1 MADCELCGAMKVGVR
16 HVKMGKAEVAA
27 CARCTEKMNL
37 GLKET
42 APGLARAQSMNA
54 RPAHQTAYAA
64 KGKKGKDIMLKA
76 EKELAEDF
84 SSRISTARKAKGWN
98 QATLGKR
105 MAETVNI
112 IKSSENGKR
121 PTDSVLK
128 KFERVLSITLFEY
141 STPSETR
148 RLDGGSSRG
157 MTLGDYLDDLR

>member
-1 MADCELCGAMKVGVR
+1 MADCELCGAMKVSVR

-27 CARCTEKMNL
+27 CARCSDKMNL
-37 GLKET
+37 GPKET
-42 APGLARAQSMNA
+42 APGLARAQSMA
-54 RPAHQTAYAA
+54 PRPAYSA

-76 EKELAEDF
+76 EKELVEDF
-84 SSRISTARKAKGWN
+84 PLRISTARKAKGWN

>member
-16 HVKMGKAEVAA
+16 HVKMGKTEVAA
-27 CARCTEKMNL
+27 CSRCCEKMNL
-37 GLKET
+37 GPKET
-42 APGLARAQSMNA
+42 APGLSRALNMSA
-54 RPAHQTAYAA
+54 RPTFSS

-76 EKELAEDF
+76 EKELAEDYPQ
-84 SSRISTARKAKGWN
+84 RIMKARKAKGWN

-112 IKSSENGKR
+112 IKAAENGKR

-128 KFERVLSITLFEY
+128 KFERVLSITLFVS

-148 RLDGGSSRG
+148 RLDSSSSRG
-157 MTLGDYLDDLR
+157 MTLGDYLDDIR

>member
-1 MADCELCGAMKVGVR
+1 MADCELCGAMKVSVR

-27 CARCTEKMNL
+27 CTRCSDKMNL
-37 GLKET
+37 GPKEA

-54 RPAHQTAYAA
+54 RPAHLTAYSA
-64 KGKKGKDIMLKA
+64 KGKKGKDIMLKSTM
-76 EKELAEDF
+76 ELVSDYAL
-84 SSRISTARKAKGWN
+84 RISTARKAKGWN

-112 IKSSENGKR
+112 IKSTENGKR

-128 KFERVLSITLFEY
+128 KFERVLSISLYEA
-141 STPSETR
+141 STASETQ
-148 RLDGGSSRG
+148 RLDNSAGRG

>member
-37 GLKET
+37 GPKET

-76 EKELAEDF
+76 EKELVDDF
-84 SSRISTARKAKGWN
+84 AQRIMNARKSKGWN
-98 QATLGKR
+98 QPTLGKR

-112 IKSSENGKR
+112 VKSTENGKR
-121 PTDSVLK
+121 PTDSVLR
-128 KFERVLSITLFEY
+128 KFERVLSISLFEAPT
-141 STPSETR
+141 SKRTQRVDNS
-148 RLDGGSSRG
+148 SSRG

>member
-16 HVKMGKAEVAA
+16 HVKMGKTEVSA
-27 CARCTEKMNL
+27 CSRCCEKMNL
-37 GLKET
+37 GPKET

-54 RPAHQTAYAA
+54 RPIFSS

-84 SSRISTARKAKGWN
+84 SLRISNARKSKGWN

-112 IKSSENGKR
+112 IKAAESGKR

-128 KFERVLSITLFEY
+128 KFERVLSITLFVA

-148 RLDGGSSRG
+148 RVDTSTSRG
-157 MTLGDYLDDLR
+157 MTLGDYLEDIR